1 MSSRII
7 YKKVYNTTNDIIY
20 SILTPVYNQEDI
32 IVDNLKSFIENTQDA
47 FEINFIREN
56 YVALND

>member
-20 SILTPVYNQEDI
+20 SIVTPVYNQEDI